1 MTQKQLKNL
10 TPQSQ
15 ESQSS
20 LEAMHNKLAELLSA
34 SGLTVVDTEPQ
45 IATGKSKLTFVPRK
59 RTKKTN
65 QQ

>member
-10 TPQSQ
+10 TPQLQ
-15 ESQSS
+15 EPQSL
-20 LEAMHNKLAELLSA
+20 LEAMHYKLPELLSA

-59 RTKKTN
+59 RTNQTN

>member
-1 MTQKQLKNL
+1 MTQKQSQHL

-15 ESQSS
+15 EPQSL
-20 LEAMHNKLAELLSA
+20 LEAMHNKLPELLSA
-34 SGLTVVDTEPQ
+34 SELTVVDTEPQ

-59 RTKKTN
+59 RTKQTN

>member
-1 MTQKQLKNL
+1 MTQKQSKNL

-15 ESQSS
+15 EPQSL
-20 LEAMHNKLAELLSA
+20 LEAMHNKLPELLSA
-34 SGLTVVDTEPQ
+34 SGLTVVDMEPQ

-59 RTKKTN
+59 RTKQTN